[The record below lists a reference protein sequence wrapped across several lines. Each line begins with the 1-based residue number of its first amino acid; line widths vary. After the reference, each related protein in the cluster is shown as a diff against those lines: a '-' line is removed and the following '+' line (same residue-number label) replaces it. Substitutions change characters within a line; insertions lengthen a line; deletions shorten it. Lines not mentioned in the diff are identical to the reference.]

1 MGNQRTVVVGAGIV
15 GLCTAYELALRGV
28 DVVVL
33 DRSATFDSASCG
45 NAGLFSI
52 GHYPLTKPGASWR
65 GLRWMFDSTSPLWI
79 RPSFSP
85 ELLRWLYTFHTH
97 CNEAHMHRCM
107 RTLCA
112 MGWRT
117 VQALEAM
124 LDAESIDCLYRRSG
138 WLDLIHDEANLDAAA
153 AEGRAL
159 SSYGYRTDRI
169 GGAELRRRDGAYAD
183 EVAGAIH
190 YVDSGIIHPGQ
201 LVRGLADALAKRG
214 VTIRTNV
221 TVTGLTR
228 DSGGRCV
235 GARLESGEVVRAQ
248 TTVLAA
254 GIWSDELARSAGVR
268 IAMQP
273 ARGYHV
279 QLDGVP
285 HLPVTGGVMRET
297 FIAYNPM
304 GSQLRL
310 AGTLEIAPV
319 GRPWMRKRMNA
330 LVAGARKYLHG
341 IDGGRVTHEWAGYR
355 PCTADGMPVIGAVR
369 ELPGLYVATGHA
381 MMGLM
386 LGPVTGRIVAAD
398 ICGEPQSIDEELLA
412 AVRPDR
418 LARG

>member
-1 MGNQRTVVVGAGIV
+1 MANHRTVIVGAGIV
-15 GLCTAYELALRGV
+15 GLCSAYELALRGV
-28 DVVVL
+28 DVVVI
-33 DRSATFDSASCG
+33 DRSATYDNASCG

-52 GHYPLTKPGASWR
+52 AHYPLTKPGASWR

-85 ELLRWLYTFHTH
+85 QLIRWLWTFHSN
-97 CNEAHMHRCM
+97 CNEAHLERCM

-124 LDAESIDCLYRRSG
+124 LDAEKIDCLYRRSG
-138 WLDLIHDEANLDAAA
+138 WLDLIHDDGNLDAAA
-153 AEGRAL
+153 EEGRAL
-159 SSYGYRTDRI
+159 APYGYRTDRI
-169 GGAELRRRDGAYAD
+169 SGAELRRLDGAYRD

-190 YVDSGIIHPGQ
+190 YVDSGIIHPER
-201 LVRGLADALAKRG
+201 LVRGLADALTKRG
-214 VTIRTNV
+214 VEIRTNT
-221 TVTGLTR
+221 TVTELKR
-228 DSGGRCV
+228 EASGRCIGV
-235 GARLESGEVVRAQ
+235 QLASGEFVRGD
-248 TTVLAA
+248 TTLLAA
-254 GIWSDELARSAGVR
+254 GIWSDALARSAGVR
-268 IAMQP
+268 VAMQP

-285 HLPVTGGVMRET
+285 CLPITGGVMRET

-330 LVAGARKYLHG
+330 LITGARKYLHG
-341 IDGGRVTHEWAGYR
+341 VDAGRITHEWAGYR
-355 PCTADGMPVIGAVR
+355 PCTADGMPVIGPIVQT
-369 ELPGLYVATGHA
+369 PGLHIATGHA

-398 ICGEPQSIDEELLA
+398 ICGEPQSIDEDVLKS
-412 AVRPDR
+412 VRP
-418 LARG
+418 RG